1 MWLAPG
7 KPRLW
12 RLVLLIGGLL
22 GAAQAVLLAIVPESP
37 AYLYK
42 VGKKE
47 EARKALI
54 RLRGSNDIEE
64 EFASFAGAS
73 AEGKFLVFFSLSTW
87 LTCPIGAEAEP
98 LLPATQKIVGLGEFA
113 TARKYR
119 WSLMLVVGIMLAQQF
134 TGRSPLFHLA
144 HHFPARLGITAL
156 TRDYRHKRGRDVR
169 SCNS

>member
-1 MWLAPG
+1 MAIG

-22 GAAQAVLLAIVPESP
+22 GAAQAVLLTIVPESP

-64 EFASFAGAS
+64 EFASFVGAS
-73 AEGKFLVFFSLSTW
+73 AEGGFLVFH
-87 LTCPIGAEAEP
+87 IEYMAN
-98 LLPATQKIVGLGEFA
+98 LP
-113 TARKYR
+113 
-119 WSLMLVVGIMLAQQF
+119 
-134 TGRSPLFHLA
+134 
-144 HHFPARLGITAL
+144 
-156 TRDYRHKRGRDVR
+156 
-169 SCNS
+169 

>member
-1 MWLAPG
+1 MSTALTFWCVSTG
-7 KPRLW
+7 KPKLW

-22 GAAQAVLLAIVPESP
+22 GAAQAILLTIVPESP

-64 EFASFAGAS
+64 EFSSFSGALV
-73 AEGKFLVFFSLSTW
+73 EGIFPAFHVKYMTNLS
-87 LTCPIGAEAEP
+87 PGAEAEP
-98 LLPATQKIVGLGEFA
+98 LLPTAQNIVGLGEFA

-134 TGRSPLFHLA
+134 TGRSYLICLSFRLPTSTLA
-144 HHFPARLGITAL
+144 PF
-156 TRDYRHKRGRDVR
+156 
-169 SCNS
+169 